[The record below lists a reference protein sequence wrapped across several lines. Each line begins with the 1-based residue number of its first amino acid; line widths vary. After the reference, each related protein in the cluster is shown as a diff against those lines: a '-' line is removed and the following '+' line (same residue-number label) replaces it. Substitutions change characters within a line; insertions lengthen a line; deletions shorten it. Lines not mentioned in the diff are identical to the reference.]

1 MLRIFDIVMI
11 GAMAAAA
18 AVTYQIKHNTD
29 EKVQDLKRIE
39 AEIKLEKDTIELL
52 QADWALLTQPNR
64 LEKLANTFGQEL
76 KLQQTDPNQLARANE
91 LPMLKSQVP
100 VVQAPAAKTG
110 GPKIADGIKIVNGKP
125 VPVPMDKVITGSVK
139 R

>member
-1 MLRIFDIVMI
+1 MLRTFDLIMI

-18 AVTYQIKHNTD
+18 TVTYQIKHNTD
-29 EKVQDLKRIE
+29 EKVQDLRRIE
-39 AEIKLEKDTIELL
+39 SEIKLEKDTIELL

-64 LEKLANTFGQEL
+64 LEKLANVYHDEL
-76 KLQQTDPNQLARANE
+76 QLQQTDPNQLARVNE

-100 VVQAPAAKTG
+100 P
-110 GPKIADGIKIVNGKP
+110 PKVADSGIIPRPLDKP
-125 VPVPMDKVITGSVK
+125 TDQITTGSVA

>member
-1 MLRIFDIVMI
+1 MLRTFDIVMI

-18 AVTYQIKHNTD
+18 TVTYQIKHNTD
-29 EKVQDLKRIE
+29 EKVQDLRRIE

-64 LEKLANTFGQEL
+64 LEKLTNVYHDEL
-76 KLQQTDPNQLARANE
+76 QLQQTDPNQLARANE

-100 VVQAPAAKTG
+100 VPQLPAD
-110 GPKIADGIKIVNGKP
+110 KIADGRPTPRPTDQIT
-125 VPVPMDKVITGSVK
+125 TGSVA

>member
-1 MLRIFDIVMI
+1 MLRTFDLILI

-18 AVTYQIKHNTD
+18 TVTYQIKHNTD
-29 EKVQDLKRIE
+29 EKVQDLRRIE
-39 AEIKLEKDTIELL
+39 SEIKLEKDTIELL

-64 LEKLANTFGQEL
+64 LEKLTNVYHDEL
-76 KLQQTDPNQLARANE
+76 QLQQTDPNQLARVNE

-100 VVQAPAAKTG
+100 APQVAG
-110 GPKIADGIKIVNGKP
+110 GVPTPKPTDKPTDQIK
-125 VPVPMDKVITGSVK
+125 TGSVA